1 MWAVVVGARWE
12 SRNGTRPCMDHD
24 AVGLCEGG
32 WAREA
37 REGWCSRGEGAQAG
51 MAGRRGCVAEPAGCC
66 QRPRSSSTTTAVDT
80 HTPTL
85 LRLVHHAPSA
95 RHLAWPGRI
104 THLHLL
110 RHRTRVPSSP
120 SWSLSRVLAVSRCS
134 ADAGHTWAESEA
146 FSCPGSQP
154 GTVSM
159 SRVVLRFHARRARC
173 SHNKHT
179 TALGR
184 IRGSRLPRPLSD
196 VSHSGLALWRTL
208 QLCRQ
213 THL

>member
-1 MWAVVVGARWE
+1 MGRGRAWTMTRSGCVKVGGRGRAGAR
-12 SRNGTRPCMDHD
+12 
-24 AVGLCEGG
+24 
-32 WAREA
+32 
-37 REGWCSRGEGAQAG
+37 GER
-51 MAGRRGCVAEPAGCC
+51 GRRRGWQAVEAASRSRRAAVNGLAR
-66 QRPRSSSTTTAVDT
+66 RPPPPPSRHT
-80 HTPTL
+80 HAL

-196 VSHSGLALWRTL
+196 VSHSGLALWETL